1 MTVEGAPYL
10 EDGHLAVF
18 DCANKCGDYGTR
30 YIDPMAHVRML
41 AAAQPFL
48 SGAISKTIN
57 MPAEA
62 TVTEVTEVYD
72 EAASLGVKALAL
84 YRDGSKLSQPLSSDK
99 SALLFGADEFED
111 TEEFTQAIVE
121 SAERLVGLGRGQRE
135 ELPARRPGGY
145 TQKATV
151 GGHTIYLRTGD
162 YPEVGRDG
170 RPRLGEIFIDTA
182 KDGAAFRSLMNCF
195 ATAVSVGLQHG
206 VPLETFVDKFTF
218 RAFEPAGIVQGHDR
232 IKNAR
237 SIIDYIFRDLGVTY
251 LGMDN
256 LAHVPA
262 IEAEID
268 ETNTEVYSSEQS
280 EAPDNISVLEFPAAL
295 PVIDEPKSEIPV
307 PTAASNLISETG
319 EPTLMAQQIEAKRYG
334 FEGDACPMCGEF
346 KMVRSGTCLKCVIC
360 GETTG
365 CS

>member
-1 MTVEGAPYL
+1 M
-10 EDGHLAVF
+10 
-18 DCANKCGDYGTR
+18 KQ
-30 YIDPMAHVRML
+30 
-41 AAAQPFL
+41 AQ
-48 SGAISKTIN
+48 G
-57 MPAEA
+57 
-62 TVTEVTEVYD
+62 
-72 EAASLGVKALAL
+72 
-84 YRDGSKLSQPLSSDK
+84 
-99 SALLFGADEFED
+99 
-111 TEEFTQAIVE
+111 
-121 SAERLVGLGRGQRE
+121 
-135 ELPARRPGGY
+135 
-145 TQKATV
+145 
-151 GGHTIYLRTGD
+151 
-162 YPEVGRDG
+162 
-170 RPRLGEIFIDTA
+170 
-182 KDGAAFRSLMNCF
+182 
-195 ATAVSVGLQHG
+195 
-206 VPLETFVDKFTF
+206 
-218 RAFEPAGIVQGHDR
+218 
-232 IKNAR
+232 
-237 SIIDYIFRDLGVTY
+237 RDLGVTY

-295 PVIDEPKSEIPV
+295 PVIDEPKSEVPV